1 MTSALTAARQGL
13 EDALL
18 AQGLRVMEPSG
29 QASPPCV
36 FVVPG
41 DPWLTPSTMGQ
52 KQRRV
57 SFRLI
62 GLVGT
67 ASPDASQADAEAM
80 AQALADAVYATTS
93 PPWTLLT
100 IAPTATVEVGQVVY
114 LAVIGQTE
122 TNIAGGS
129 AP

>member
-1 MTSALTAARQGL
+1 MTSAVTAAREGL
-13 EDALL
+13 EAALT
-18 AQGLRVMEPSG
+18 AQGLRVLPASG

-41 DPWLTPSTMGQ
+41 DPWLTPSTMGA
-52 KQRRV
+52 KMRRV
-57 SFRLI
+57 SFRLV

-67 ASPDASQADAEAM
+67 PSPNASQADAEAM
-80 AQALADAVYATTS
+80 AQALADAVLSTDS
-93 PPWTLLT
+93 PAWSLVT
-100 IAPTATVEVGQVVY
+100 IAPTATFEVGQVPY

-122 TNIAGGS
+122 THVTGGT